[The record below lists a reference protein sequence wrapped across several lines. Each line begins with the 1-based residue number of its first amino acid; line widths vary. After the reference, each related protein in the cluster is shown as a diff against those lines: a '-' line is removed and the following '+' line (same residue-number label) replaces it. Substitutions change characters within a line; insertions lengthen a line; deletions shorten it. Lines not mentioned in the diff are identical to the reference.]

1 MYYSTRTAAP
11 ATLTFVVRTLL
22 CIVLSAMVVS
32 ACGSDEPESAAA
44 PKQKA
49 SSALAGA
56 PAPLAS
62 LHRQASELLPGGRA
76 AFEKRLESLEGYPV
90 VVNKWGS
97 WCDPCRAEFPFFQ
110 SQAIKRGKEIAFIGV
125 DGNDND
131 ANAKEFLSKFPVSY
145 PSYKDPALTVAASFN
160 GAGPFPSTAFYD
172 RKGKLVYHRQGGYA
186 TERKLAEDIR
196 RYAR

>member
-11 ATLTFVVRTLL
+11 ATLTCVVRTLL

-49 SSALAGA
+49 GSALAGA

-97 WCDPCRAEFPFFQ
+97 WCPPCRAEFPFFQ
-110 SQAIKRGKEIAFIGV
+110 SQAIKRGKEVAFLGV
-125 DGNDND
+125 DGQDND
-131 ANAKEFLSKFPVSY
+131 ADAREFLREFPTSFPHY
-145 PSYKDPALTVAASFN
+145 RDPDLKVATAMKAV
-160 GAGPFPSTAFYD
+160 GAFPSTVFYD
-172 RKGKLVYHRQGGYA
+172 RRGRIAHVKQGGYA
-186 TERKLAEDIR
+186 TEEKLAQDIE